1 MATGPQTF
9 LSLNNSRRQRGLFP
23 NHHHHHNSHAFHH
36 HHNQTAQYP
45 FQNQFL
51 NPLARAYHHLTATL
65 PGATQPHFHHNN
77 AFHNAKTNDLNE
89 DDSLS
94 SVSML
99 SSEQTKRKVRWI
111 LSLGLLLPAL
121 AAIIGKFKNVL
132 LTMIDFKK

>member
-1 MATGPQTF
+1 MATGQTF
-9 LSLNNSRRQRGLFP
+9 LSLNDSRRQRGLHP
-23 NHHHHHNSHAFHH
+23 NHHHHHHNSHLFHN
-36 HHNQTAQYP
+36 HNQTQNP

-65 PGATQPHFHHNN
+65 PETTQPHHHFHRNN
-77 AFHNAKTNDLNE
+77 AFHNAKTHDLNE

-121 AAIIGKFKNVL
+121 AAIIGK
-132 LTMIDFKK
+132 

>member
-1 MATGPQTF
+1 MATGQTF
-9 LSLNNSRRQRGLFP
+9 LSLNNSRRQRGLH
-23 NHHHHHNSHAFHH
+23 NHHHHHHNSHPFHH
-36 HHNQTAQYP
+36 HNATP

-65 PGATQPHFHHNN
+65 PNTTQPHHFHPHN

-99 SSEQTKRKVRWI
+99 SSEQAKRKVRWI

-121 AAIIGKFKNVL
+121 AAIIGMLFF
-132 LTMIDFKK
+132 ISFFS